1 MRNYTNYVFLLN
13 QIVNYTIFI
22 MIIYCARLLGCVL
35 DVKKVTALCVSNAK
49 QARGD
54 NCYH

>member
-1 MRNYTNYVFLLN
+1 MWYNYTNYVFLLN

-22 MIIYCARLLGCVL
+22 MIIYCAPARW
-35 DVKKVTALCVSNAK
+35 KKGQRTVCVSDAK